1 MYFPAL
7 RRNSG
12 RVLLVLDALLIANA
26 ICLRRRSGALGQ
38 ATSGPGMRRSR
49 DQSVRRPRSSV
60 RALSA
65 LFWQPV
71 RPCAFAIT
79 SVAFGPDAALRRVS
93 ISASNLRVGSQPLER
108 GGVESLASELLCALG
123 LQIFREFHPAGPS
136 GFRRGTNQC
145 DDRCRYGGSDGQ
157 QAT

>member
-1 MYFPAL
+1 
-7 RRNSG
+7 
-12 RVLLVLDALLIANA
+12 
-26 ICLRRRSGALGQ
+26 
-38 ATSGPGMRRSR
+38 MRRSR

-71 RPCAFAIT
+71 RPVHLQSPRSHWVPMLRCGAFDQCFK
-79 SVAFGPDAALRRVS
+79 SG
-93 ISASNLRVGSQPLER
+93 VGSQPLER

-136 GFRRGTNQC
+136 GFRRGTNQ
-145 DDRCRYGGSDGQ
+145 
-157 QAT
+157 